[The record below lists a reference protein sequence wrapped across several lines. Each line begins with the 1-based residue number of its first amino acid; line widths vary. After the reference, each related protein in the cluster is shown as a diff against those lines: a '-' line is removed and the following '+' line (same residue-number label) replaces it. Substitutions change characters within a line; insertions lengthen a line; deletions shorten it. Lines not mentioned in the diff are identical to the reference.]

1 MSIQGAL
8 NTALSS
14 LTVLSQQTSLI
25 SNNIANAS
33 TPGYQQQ
40 DLTTTEL
47 RGNGAGAGVVAGR
60 VRCLA
65 NQVASSAA
73 NQAAGAQAYSQQMVA
88 VLTPYMRELGQA
100 SDDSSLT
107 SRLSALENS
116 LTNLSVTPND
126 GTTQNEVVNDAQSL
140 AQTFQG
146 LSGAISTARQDAD
159 AGIADAVTVVNDTLD
174 KLQRNEASRML
185 AIGED
190 RPTATYDTER
200 NRLLGDLS
208 QNLPIKVHYN
218 GREGISIA
226 TDQGTTL
233 WDGKVHHLS
242 FTATPSIPATMRATP
257 DADRGLTGG
266 LSDVTVDGQK
276 IAVSQSGTIAANLK
290 LRDETLTG
298 FSDQLDRLAGNLVA
312 SFQQSDATVG
322 AGQAGLFTDGGNAL
336 DAADPAAVA
345 GLAGRIEVNPRVDPQ
360 QGGQAW
366 RVRDGVQAN
375 SQGPVGNNAAIISMI
390 DHLHSA
396 ASASAVAGLPAST
409 SLGDAA
415 SQVAGLQQSTLS
427 TWDSLNTS
435 RTQQAQEAK
444 AALASSTGVNIDE
457 QLQRLLIVQ
466 QTYAASSQVIRAAS
480 SMMDSLLS
488 AVG

>member
-1 MSIQGAL
+1 MSIQGAM

-14 LTVLSQQTSLI
+14 LTVLQQQTSLI

-40 DLTTTEL
+40 DLTQTEL
-47 RGNGAGAGVVAGR
+47 RGNGAGSGVVAGR

-73 NQAAGAQAYSQQMVA
+73 NQAAGAQAYSQQMVSI
-88 VLTPYMRELGQA
+88 LTPYMRNLGQA
-100 SDDSSLT
+100 SDSTSLT
-107 SRLSALENS
+107 GRLSALDTS
-116 LTNLSVTPND
+116 LTSLSVTPND
-126 GTTQNEVVNDAQSL
+126 GTTQNEVVNNAQAL
-140 AQTFQG
+140 AETFQT
-146 LSGAISTARQDAD
+146 LSGAVATGRQSAD
-159 AGIADAVTVVNDTLD
+159 AGIADAVASVNDALD
-174 KLQRNEASRML
+174 RLARNETGRLL

-200 NRLLGDLS
+200 NRLLGELS

-233 WDGKVHHLS
+233 WDGRVHKLS
-242 FTATPSIPATMRATP
+242 FTATPSIPATMRTTP
-257 DADRGLTGG
+257 DAAHGLTGG

-276 IAVSQSGTIAANLK
+276 LAVSQSGSIAANLR

-312 SFQQSDATVG
+312 SFQQADASVG
-322 AGQAGLFTDGGNAL
+322 DGQTGLFTDGGAAL
-336 DAADPAAVA
+336 DTADSSAVA
-345 GLAGRIEVNPRVDPQ
+345 GLASRIAVNPRVDPQ

-366 RVRDGVQAN
+366 RVRDGVQAAT
-375 SQGPVGNNAAIISMI
+375 QGPAGNNNGILDML
-390 DHLHSA
+390 DQLRGA
-396 ASASAVAGLPAST
+396 ASATAVAGLPAAT

-415 SQVAGLQQSTLS
+415 AQVAGLQQSTLS
-427 TWDSLNTS
+427 TWDNLNTS
-435 RTQQAQEAK
+435 RTRQAEEAK
-444 AALASSTGVNIDE
+444 AALTSATGVNIDE